1 MNSLFIF
8 NPLDMNSSPSG
19 GVQLC
24 SQEFLKLIETASEH
38 IEYFEVNICR
48 QILWRLRRKLRLGS
62 YLFYNPEEFRAR
74 ITQTIKL
81 SPPTHIF
88 INKSELIRFTPLI
101 RELLS
106 NAQIILM
113 SHGNQSGDDLYEL
126 AGEEGARN
134 EKISKLSA
142 TWQIG
147 QDLVTESWYRH
158 RYIDCVCV
166 MSDEEAVLERWLGAK
181 KTIVLYRTVS
191 SDELLWQPVP
201 DRVGF
206 VGTLNHTP
214 NRVAL
219 EKLCEEIANHYPLSI
234 ELRVVGQPVDFGQSL
249 ASRYSFVSYLGAL
262 SEDDLKREV
271 ATWNLFLNPIFWL
284 SRGASMKL
292 GKAISWGIPFIT
304 TSSGKR
310 GYKLTTNFL
319 TTHDDAQVFVARMLE
334 LMSDHQNIIEAK
346 KMVRDIQLSSPTPD
360 NLASM
365 ISSSLN
371 VQ

>member
-1 MNSLFIF
+1 MRSLFIF
-8 NPLDMNSSPSG
+8 DSLDMNAKILG

-24 SQEFLKLIETASEH
+24 SQEFLKLVEAASDS
-38 IEYFEVNICR
+38 IDYFEVSVCR
-48 QILWRLRRKLRLGS
+48 QLSWRIRRKFHFGS
-62 YLFYNPEEFRAR
+62 YLLYNSEESKKEL
-74 ITQTIKL
+74 IQKIQQTQ
-81 SPPTHIF
+81 PTHVF
-88 INKSELIRFTPLI
+88 INKSELIRFTQLI
-101 RELLS
+101 RELLP

-346 KMVRDIQLSSPTPD
+346 KMVRDIQLSSPTSD
-360 NLASM
+360 SLASL